1 MKVYLIVEVDS
12 EGRQYVTRT
21 CFSNKENAEE
31 YCNYH
36 NNEIFE
42 YLQYCRDNYEVPDY
56 YSLFEVQEIEVI
68 ENAY

>member
-1 MKVYLIVEVDS
+1 M
-12 EGRQYVTRT
+12 TRT
-21 CFSNKENAEE
+21 CFKNKRNAEE

-36 NNEIFE
+36 NNEVFE

-68 ENAY
+68 KKNDK